1 MTGRGRV
8 AQTTAALAKLKIIWS
23 NKNISVSSKIRLMRS
38 LVTAIFLYACE
49 TWTLNADLERRIRA
63 MEMRCFRRL
72 LGITYRD
79 HITNDEVKRRIKNH
93 IGPYTDLL
101 TSVKQR
107 KLKWYGHITRSAGL
121 AKTFLQGT
129 VQGGRRRGRQR
140 KRWENNIT
148 EWTGLELRD
157 LLRQA
162 ECRDEWRRLV
172 VASSEVPLRNPI

>member
-23 NKNISVSSKIRLMRS
+23 NKNISVSSKIQLMRS
-38 LVTAIFLYACE
+38 FVTAIFLYACE

-93 IGPYTDLL
+93 IGPYTDRPSHVSK
-101 TSVKQR
+101 TTKTEVVRTHHEISRPCQNIRTGHCARR
-107 KLKWYGHITRSAGL
+107 KT
-121 AKTFLQGT
+121 
-129 VQGGRRRGRQR
+129 
-140 KRWENNIT
+140 
-148 EWTGLELRD
+148 
-157 LLRQA
+157 
-162 ECRDEWRRLV
+162 
-172 VASSEVPLRNPI
+172 